1 LPAITSTLGVLEA
14 FLRESLDASGG
25 AWDEVE
31 PQVYDV
37 LWPDVYDPVRLIF
50 DPEALPEHPAAQLVT
65 FGSPVLDQLLERA
78 HAGARVGLA
87 YLDVA
92 PPAMATVAAQVRREL
107 RLPDEAALR
116 LDAARPLY
124 VTHTAFW
131 FEATY
136 AGDAREQVLYST
148 AIDRYYG
155 RFARHLEPMLDD
167 RRLADARLWAHPD
180 APSLALGRA
189 YEMARDGI
197 VRTVAAEAASRSRAI
212 RAASGRQSERT
223 VRYFADMR
231 EELRERLEKTAGRS
245 EQGESLRLR
254 LGAVDREE
262 AVRLEDLRRKAALR
276 VELRVR
282 NILHLKSPRLFL
294 AAQVVTGGRAPA
306 RTIPLTL
313 TWDPVAG
320 KLDAVAC
327 PHCQQP
333 AYEFR
338 LTSRRELRCPGCANL
353 TTPRHA

>member
-1 LPAITSTLGVLEA
+1 LPAIASTLGVLEA

-25 AWDEVE
+25 VWDEVE

-37 LWPDVYDPVRLIF
+37 LWPDADEPVRLTF

-78 HAGARVGLA
+78 HTRARVGLA
-87 YLDVA
+87 YFDQA
-92 PPAMATVAAQVRREL
+92 PPAVGTVAAQVRREL
-107 RLPDEAALR
+107 RLPDQAALR

-124 VTHTAFW
+124 VTHTVFW

-136 AGDAREQVLYST
+136 AGDAREQVLYCT

-155 RFARHLEPMLDD
+155 RFVRHLEPLLDD
-167 RRLADARLWAHPD
+167 RRLADARLWAYPD
-180 APSLALGRA
+180 APSLPLGRA
-189 YEMARDGI
+189 YEMARDRV
-197 VRTVAAEAASRSRAI
+197 VRTVAAEAASQSRAI
-212 RAASGRQSERT
+212 RAASARQSERT
-223 VRYFADMR
+223 GRYFADLR
-231 EELRERLEKTAGRS
+231 AELRERLEKTAGRS
-245 EQGESLRLR
+245 DQGESLRLR
-254 LGAVDREE
+254 LEAVDREE
-262 AVRLEDLRRKAALR
+262 AVRLEDLSRKAALR

-294 AAQVVTGGRAPA
+294 AAQIITGGRGPA
-306 RTIPLTL
+306 QAIPLTL

-320 KLDAVAC
+320 KLDAAAC

-338 LTSRRELRCPGCANL
+338 LTPHRELRCPGCARL
-353 TTPRHA
+353 TTPRHP